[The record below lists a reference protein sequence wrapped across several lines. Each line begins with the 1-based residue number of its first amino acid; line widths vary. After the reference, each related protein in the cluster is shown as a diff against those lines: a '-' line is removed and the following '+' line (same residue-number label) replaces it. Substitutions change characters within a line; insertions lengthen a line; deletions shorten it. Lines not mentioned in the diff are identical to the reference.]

1 MDREDAVFSAL
12 ADRTRR
18 QMLDRL
24 FDSPGMTL
32 NDLVANL
39 GMARQSASRHLK
51 VLEAAG
57 LVTVQWRGR
66 EKRHFLNPVPIV
78 EIERRWT
85 AKFTQVRSEA
95 LLDMKRRLEAEEGS

>member
-1 MDREDAVFSAL
+1 MDQEDAVFSAL

-24 FDSPGMTL
+24 FDTPGMTL

-57 LVTVQWRGR
+57 LVVVQWQGR
-66 EKRHFLNPVPIV
+66 EKKHFLNPVPIV

-85 AKFTQVRSEA
+85 AKFSQIRSDA
-95 LLDMKRRLEAEEGS
+95 LLEMKERLESGEGP

>member
-1 MDREDAVFSAL
+1 MEQEDAVFSAL

-39 GMARQSASRHLK
+39 DMRRQSASRHLK

-57 LVTVQWRGR
+57 LVVVQWQGR
-66 EKRHFLNPVPIV
+66 EKRHYLNPVPIV

-85 AKFTQVRSEA
+85 EKFTRAKPQRCWI
-95 LLDMKRRLEAEEGS
+95 

>member
-1 MDREDAVFSAL
+1 MDQEDAVFSAL

-24 FDSPGMTL
+24 FDAPGLTL

-39 GMARQSASRHLK
+39 SMARQSASRHLK
-51 VLEAAG
+51 VLEDAG
-57 LVTVQWRGR
+57 LVTVRWQGR
-66 EKRHFLNPVPIV
+66 EKKHFLNPVPIV

-85 AKFTQVRSEA
+85 AKFAHTRAEA
-95 LLDMKRRLEAEEGS
+95 LLDMKQRLEAEERS